1 MSARTLLAEA
11 LGTAL
16 LVFFAVGVATL
27 TFGFKLTGTSVSAGV
42 LITALAF
49 GLVLLVLAYSL
60 GPISGCHVNPA
71 VTMGFLV
78 SGRMGAST
86 AVGYWVAQFV
96 GGIVGAAG
104 LYGVLHLSTKYNKS
118 VGLGADGYGKASMIG
133 ANAAGAFIAE
143 IVLTFLFVYVILVVT
158 RKVANPAVAPIAIGL
173 ALAVAHL
180 IGIPIDGT
188 SVNPARSLGPALF
201 VGGSALSQVWV
212 FLIAPTIGGAISAL
226 VFRAFYGK
234 EGAEAEK
241 AVEAA

>member
-1 MSARTLLAEA
+1 MFR
-11 LGTAL
+11 
-16 LVFFAVGVATL
+16 
-27 TFGFKLTGTSVSAGV
+27 
-42 LITALAF
+42 
-49 GLVLLVLAYSL
+49 
-60 GPISGCHVNPA
+60 
-71 VTMGFLV
+71 
-78 SGRMGAST
+78 
-86 AVGYWVAQFV
+86 
-96 GGIVGAAG
+96 
-104 LYGVLHLSTKYNKS
+104 LSTKYNKS

-143 IVLTFLFVYVILVVT
+143 IVLTFLFVYVILVAT

-226 VFRAFYGK
+226 VFPAFYGK
-234 EGAEAEK
+234 EEAEAEK